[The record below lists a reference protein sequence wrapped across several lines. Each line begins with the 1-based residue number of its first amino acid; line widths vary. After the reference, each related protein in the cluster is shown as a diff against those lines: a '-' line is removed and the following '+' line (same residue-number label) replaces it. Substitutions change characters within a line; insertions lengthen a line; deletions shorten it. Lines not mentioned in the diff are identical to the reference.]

1 MPKKSVEFVVLVQ
14 QRGKPAE
21 LAGPYWQRRD
31 AVRALTKLLSQFGWE
46 PAVRAVAYERPSRG
60 AWRMGSER
68 DDRTQWVRVAHA
80 EKRRGTRAVTVTET
94 RAVA

>member
-31 AVRALTKLLSQFGWE
+31 AVRALTKLLAQFGWD
-46 PAVRAVAYERPSRG
+46 PAVRAVAYERPARG
-60 AWRMGSER
+60 AWRTGDR
-68 DDRTQWVRVAHA
+68 DDRTQWIKIAHA
-80 EKRRGTRAVTVTET
+80 EKQRGTRSVTVTET